1 MASESGLDARH
12 DGWKAPARAR
22 VHALP
27 QGWKSH
33 EGHLST
39 AHTGGGVGPLPYGQ
53 RWEAATPHQHDRIA
67 TSSSSW
73 PSSSSSV
80 SPPSVSRLV
89 PPSSELLA
97 LLLLRRLLLGHEIT
111 SFRGSFSSPSLRAAG
126 ARPAPARGARSAR
139 GRRTAAA
146 STPP

>member
-53 RWEAATPHQHDRIA
+53 RWEAATPHQAQPRYYFFFFLAFFFIERL
-67 TSSSSW
+67 TSFRVAFSYRHRRSYL
-73 PSSSSSV
+73 PFFFFV
-80 SPPSVSRLV
+80 AFFLAMRSPPSAVR
-89 PPSSELLA
+89 
-97 LLLLRRLLLGHEIT
+97 
-111 SFRGSFSSPSLRAAG
+111 
-126 ARPAPARGARSAR
+126 
-139 GRRTAAA
+139 
-146 STPP
+146 